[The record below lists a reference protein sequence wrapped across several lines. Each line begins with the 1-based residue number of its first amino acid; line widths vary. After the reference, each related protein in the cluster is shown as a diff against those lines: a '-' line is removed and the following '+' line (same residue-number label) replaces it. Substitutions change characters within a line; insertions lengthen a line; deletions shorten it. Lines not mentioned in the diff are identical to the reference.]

1 MSETEVSVAQ
11 VIKIL
16 KMKYGLRPGTSLE
29 KLLKIL
35 SKKDRE
41 DLLPY
46 LKQEPMYK
54 KLIIEYLR
62 EEKNK
67 WVMK

>member
-1 MSETEVSVAQ
+1 MSAKE

-16 KMKYGLRPGTSLE
+16 KMKYGLRPDTSLE

-35 SKKDRE
+35 AKKDRE
-41 DLLPY
+41 EVLPY

-54 KLIIEYLR
+54 KLIVEYLR

-67 WVMK
+67 WANN

>member
-1 MSETEVSVAQ
+1 MSATE

-16 KMKYGLRPGTSLE
+16 KMKYGLRPDTPLE

-35 SKKDRE
+35 GKKDRE

-54 KLIIEYLR
+54 KLIVEYLR

-67 WVMK
+67 

>member
-1 MSETEVSVAQ
+1 MSATE

-16 KMKYGLRPGTSLE
+16 KMKYGLRPDTSLE

-35 SKKDRE
+35 AKKDRE

-54 KLIIEYLR
+54 KLIVEYLR

-67 WVMK
+67 

>member
-35 SKKDRE
+35 AKKDRDE
-41 DLLPY
+41 LLPY

-67 WVMK
+67 WVTK

>member
-1 MSETEVSVAQ
+1 MSATEV
-11 VIKIL
+11 IKTL
-16 KMKYGLRPGTSLE
+16 KKEYGLRPDTSLE

-35 SKKDRE
+35 AKKDRE
-41 DLLPY
+41 ELLPY

-54 KLIIEYLR
+54 TLIIEYLR

-67 WVMK
+67 WVTK

>member
-1 MSETEVSVAQ
+1 MSVAE
-11 VIKIL
+11 VIKAY
-16 KMKYGLRPGTSLE
+16 KFKYGLRPDTSLE
-29 KLLKIL
+29 KMLKIL
-35 SKKDRE
+35 AKKDRE

-54 KLIIEYLR
+54 TLIIEYLR

-67 WVMK
+67 WVTK

>member
-1 MSETEVSVAQ
+1 MSVAE
-11 VIKIL
+11 VIKAY
-16 KMKYGLRPGTSLE
+16 KFKYGLRPEVSLE
-29 KLLKIL
+29 KMLKIL
-35 SKKDRE
+35 AKKDRD

-46 LKQEPMYK
+46 LKQEPMYE

-67 WVMK
+67 

>member
-1 MSETEVSVAQ
+1 MSATE

-35 SKKDRE
+35 AKKDRE
-41 DLLPY
+41 QLLPY

-54 KLIIEYLR
+54 TLIIEYLR

-67 WVMK
+67 

>member
-1 MSETEVSVAQ
+1 MSDTKVSVEQ
-11 VIKIL
+11 VIKVY
-16 KMKYGLRPGTSLE
+16 KYKYGLRPDTPLE

-35 SKKDRE
+35 AKKDRE
-41 DLLPY
+41 QLLPY

-67 WVMK
+67 

>member
-1 MSETEVSVAQ
+1 MSVAE
-11 VIKIL
+11 VIKAY
-16 KMKYGLRPGTSLE
+16 KFKYGLRPDTSLE
-29 KLLKIL
+29 KMLKIL
-35 SKKDRE
+35 AKKDRE

-54 KLIIEYLR
+54 TLIIEYLR

-67 WVMK
+67 

>member
-1 MSETEVSVAQ
+1 MSETEVNVAE

-16 KMKYGLRPGTSLE
+16 KMKYGLRPDTSLE

-35 SKKDRE
+35 AKKDRE
-41 DLLPY
+41 QLLPY

-54 KLIIEYLR
+54 KPIVEYLR

-67 WVMK
+67 WVTK

>member
-1 MSETEVSVAQ
+1 MSATE

-16 KMKYGLRPGTSLE
+16 KMKYGLRPDTSLE

-35 SKKDRE
+35 GKKDRE

-67 WVMK
+67 

>member
-1 MSETEVSVAQ
+1 MSATE

-16 KMKYGLRPGTSLE
+16 KMKYGLRPNTSLE

-35 SKKDRE
+35 AKKDRDE
-41 DLLPY
+41 LLPY

-54 KLIIEYLR
+54 TLIIEYLR

-67 WVMK
+67 

>member
-1 MSETEVSVAQ
+1 MSATE

-16 KMKYGLRPGTSLE
+16 KMKYGLRPDTSLE

-35 SKKDRE
+35 AKKDRE
-41 DLLPY
+41 QLLPY

-67 WVMK
+67 

>member
-1 MSETEVSVAQ
+1 MSETKVSVEQ
-11 VIKIL
+11 VIKAY
-16 KMKYGLRPGTSLE
+16 KYKYGLRPGTSLE

-35 SKKDRE
+35 AKKDRE
-41 DLLPY
+41 QLLPY

-54 KLIIEYLR
+54 TLIIEYLR

-67 WVMK
+67 WLTK

>member
-1 MSETEVSVAQ
+1 MSATE

-67 WVMK
+67 WATK

>member
-1 MSETEVSVAQ
+1 MSASE

-16 KMKYGLRPGTSLE
+16 KMKYGLRPDTALE

-35 SKKDRE
+35 AKKDRDE
-41 DLLPY
+41 LLPY

-67 WVMK
+67 

>member
-1 MSETEVSVAQ
+1 MSARE

-16 KMKYGLRPGTSLE
+16 KMKYGLRPDTSLE

-35 SKKDRE
+35 GKKDRE

-54 KLIIEYLR
+54 KLIVEYLR

-67 WVMK
+67 

>member
-1 MSETEVSVAQ
+1 MSATEI
-11 VIKIL
+11 IKIL

-35 SKKDRE
+35 AKKDRE
-41 DLLPY
+41 QLLPY
-46 LKQEPMYK
+46 LKQEPKYK

-67 WVMK
+67 

>member
-1 MSETEVSVAQ
+1 MSAKE

-16 KMKYGLRPGTSLE
+16 KMKYGLRPDTSLE

-35 SKKDRE
+35 AKKDRE
-41 DLLPY
+41 EVLPY

-54 KLIIEYLR
+54 KLIVEYLR
-62 EEKNK
+62 EENK
-67 WVMK
+67 WN

>member
-1 MSETEVSVAQ
+1 MSETEVNVAE

-16 KMKYGLRPGTSLE
+16 KMKYGLRPDTPLE

-35 SKKDRE
+35 AKKDRE
-41 DLLPY
+41 QLLPY

-67 WVMK
+67 

>member
-1 MSETEVSVAQ
+1 MSASE

-16 KMKYGLRPGTSLE
+16 KMKYGLRPDTPLE

-35 SKKDRE
+35 GKKDRE

-54 KLIIEYLR
+54 KLIVEYLR

-67 WVMK
+67 

>member
-1 MSETEVSVAQ
+1 MSATE

-35 SKKDRE
+35 AKKDRE
-41 DLLPY
+41 QLLPY

-62 EEKNK
+62 EEKSDNE
-67 WVMK
+67 

>member
-1 MSETEVSVAQ
+1 MSATE

-16 KMKYGLRPGTSLE
+16 KMKYGLRPDTSLE

-35 SKKDRE
+35 GKKDRE

-54 KLIIEYLR
+54 KLIVEYLR

-67 WVMK
+67 

>member
-1 MSETEVSVAQ
+1 MSASE

-16 KMKYGLRPGTSLE
+16 KRQYGLRPNTSLE

-35 SKKDRE
+35 AKKDRE
-41 DLLPY
+41 ELLPY

-54 KLIIEYLR
+54 KLIVEYLR

-67 WVMK
+67 

>member
-1 MSETEVSVAQ
+1 MSATE

-16 KMKYGLRPGTSLE
+16 KMKYGLRPDTSLE

-35 SKKDRE
+35 AKKDRE
-41 DLLPY
+41 ELLPY

-67 WVMK
+67 

>member
-1 MSETEVSVAQ
+1 MSASE

-16 KMKYGLRPGTSLE
+16 KMKYGLRPDTALE
-29 KLLKIL
+29 RLLKIL
-35 SKKDRE
+35 AKKDRDE
-41 DLLPY
+41 LLPY

-54 KLIIEYLR
+54 KLIVEYLR

-67 WVMK
+67 

>member
-1 MSETEVSVAQ
+1 MSETEVNVAE

-16 KMKYGLRPGTSLE
+16 KMKYGLRPDTPLE

-35 SKKDRE
+35 AKKDRE

-54 KLIIEYLR
+54 KLIVEYLR

-67 WVMK
+67 WVTK